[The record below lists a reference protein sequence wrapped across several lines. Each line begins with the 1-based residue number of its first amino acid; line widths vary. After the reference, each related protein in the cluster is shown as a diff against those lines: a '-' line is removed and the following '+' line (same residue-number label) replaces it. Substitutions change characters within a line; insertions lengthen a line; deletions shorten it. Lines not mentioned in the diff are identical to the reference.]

1 MKAVISCLLAASM
14 VLPSTSTAV
23 LAAVAPEEDAAL
35 ENVVGLP
42 ADGQQEQQPA
52 DKNGG
57 NEDDQPESETSADLS
72 AEAEG
77 QLPDEKPESEELQD
91 ETEDASQTEESAE
104 APAAEQQEEAETDAE
119 PEAKAETEAET
130 ESETD
135 AEEQTEEETS
145 EEEGGLEFQPAQA
158 AQSRV
163 ELRLMGAL
171 PLQADLPL
179 QISLAGEGGS
189 YTASL
194 VLAAGDTQGVSHT
207 FGQLQPGEYLLTIAA
222 PGFEDYTQTIH
233 LEPQQAV
240 MLEAYTGQLS
250 GYDYAAGAHPGAMRI
265 GDVDGD
271 NQVNSDDAALLV
283 DAIDTGSTAVSLDLN
298 GDNEVDLADLQLLA
312 VGLEQSA
319 ADSTI
324 QTRSLALPVQ
334 SVETV
339 VNGDLEALLDGEGQ
353 VSLQP
358 AEGAAISEETPVA
371 LQFDFS
377 AGEAES
383 APLQAVTIQ
392 SVPGANEISSGD
404 MEIVYIDEN
413 GAEQTMV
420 VSLGA
425 AAARMLRSGPTVTHT
440 EDGALT
446 VDFGGQI
453 AVKKVTIKITGTKNN
468 TNLAEISQVEF
479 LNDTE
484 NRIPEPEMNIPT
496 RLSAEAGDKEFTL
509 TWDEQPNVTGYEV
522 EITWNGTT
530 EVRQVAANQLV
541 VDSFK
546 NEKLENNTEYTVR
559 VQSMNGQ
566 WRSGYSESI
575 AVRPLASKPP
585 FAPDAVKVEGGY
597 RSLKVTWQKMKDT
610 DSYQVYYRPYG
621 EGEYMLAGQ
630 SITGTSFTISDLDE
644 MAKYQVYVV
653 GINGAGAS
661 EPSLVAVGQ
670 TLSVNPAQMPAYK
683 LINTP
688 GEEGELTSHILN
700 AVRVTTHASN
710 KMVNSPLDEASG
722 SKTALGVV
730 DNDQGSYYQVD
741 DWDDGVMYHVGSAG
755 IRVTFDDV
763 YSFGALSV
771 AEPENGALNTV
782 SVFYKD
788 TETGKMQ
795 QLSGIQVDRRTDKN
809 NRRYLYVTLPGE
821 VRTDELLVGFNT
833 GYTRVIKVGEMRFY
847 SYDSISDEIMALYTD
862 AYHTTLDEKVDT
874 DTLDALQARLNTP
887 DPASGELHPNWD
899 TLTRELDYA
908 RQLLESGQMD
918 EVQTVKTSITAK
930 ADSNYGFTGLN
941 AWQPLGVSANAG
953 EKIVIYVGREGAAL
967 GSNTDLR
974 LVATQYHAESGQL
987 SKDLGQLKVG
997 RNEITI
1003 PAITTNDTELG
1014 GALYIQYTGNAG
1026 AKEYGVRV
1034 SGGTSIPVLDLYGIS
1049 DSQQRLEAVESYIAE
1064 LESFTARLEEL
1075 HAEQESEYA
1084 YDEKNC
1090 VLNTT
1095 DILLDEMMISVPAT
1109 QVLNALKG
1117 SSAEKAAQ
1125 LEKSMTAMDQMM
1137 TLFYQH
1143 KGLNDSAKGSELPSR
1158 HLNIRYQRMFG
1169 GAFMYAAG
1177 DHIGI
1182 EWTEVTGLLQG
1193 EPVVADEMGRYVS
1206 GEWFGW
1212 GIGHE
1217 IGHNINQGS
1226 YAVAEVTNN
1235 YFAQLST
1242 AREGSNSV
1250 RFGYDAIY
1258 KKVTSGT
1265 VGRSSD
1271 VFTQL
1276 GMYWQLHLAY
1286 DNYYNFKIFDNYQEQ
1301 LDNLF
1306 YARVDSYARKPAS
1319 APAPGGVA
1327 LSLNGNADQNFMRL
1341 ASAAAQKDL
1350 TEFFTSWGLVPDSTT
1365 AAYMGQFEAEERA
1378 IAYVNDDARSYR
1390 LDNPGTGFAGQ
1401 AVVSD
1406 SSSVSVSK
1414 VTPNKVTLQLNNNLE
1429 DPSLLLG
1436 YEITR
1441 VMISEGQEQR
1451 QVVGFTT
1458 SGTFEDRVTSIN
1470 NRVIRYEVTAVDQY
1484 LNRSAVYAMDPVKI
1498 SHDGSHDKSTWTV
1511 TTNMVSDQDTTPPA
1525 TDHDPCEPEVESAI
1539 TQVVDND
1546 EDTTYTGSASGT
1558 AWVQLEFH
1566 KELATTGLKYTVNSG
1581 SAIQDYQIMVSED
1594 GTNWDTVAE
1603 GAFSEGE
1610 NVSTVYF
1617 RNEAG
1622 DPWVC
1627 TYDAAYLKLVVTGQA
1642 GQELSISELDVLGPT
1657 GDNVDWRTDAEDSEA
1672 VGILAE
1678 DYVYDAAKGEKIPAG
1693 SLVFVGSYKGNP
1705 AYNVVLLFDEN
1716 GNIVGGTDEEG
1727 ALVASQIILADLPEH
1742 GELGETT
1749 DGSWIYWIEP
1759 NADGSF
1765 GDLPETVRAELYRV
1779 DNAITNE
1786 GQRMVSDSFAIQM
1799 PEELGSIHLQ

>member
-14 VLPSTSTAV
+14 VLPSTTTAV
-23 LAAVAPEEDAAL
+23 LAAVGPEEDAAV
-35 ENVVGLP
+35 ENIAGLP
-42 ADGQQEQQPA
+42 AEGQPEEQPA
-52 DKNGG
+52 DQG
-57 NEDDQPESETSADLS
+57 ES
-72 AEAEG
+72 AENEAASPAEDETDTQLPAEDQAEG
-77 QLPDEKPESEELQD
+77 LESEELQD
-91 ETEDASQTEESAE
+91 TQSADEEASQPVNSTEE
-104 APAAEQQEEAETDAE
+104 
-119 PEAKAETEAET
+119 ETEAEA
-130 ESETD
+130 D
-135 AEEQTEEETS
+135 AEEGEEAEEETQPA
-145 EEEGGLEFQPAQA
+145 GPEFQPAQA
-158 AQSRV
+158 ALSRV
-163 ELRLMGAL
+163 ELHLAGAL
-171 PLQADLPL
+171 PLQQDLPL
-179 QISLAGEGGS
+179 QVSLSGAAGS

-194 VLAAGDTQGVSHT
+194 VLAADSTEGVSHT
-207 FGQLQPGEYLLTIAA
+207 FGQLQPGEYLLTISA
-222 PGFEDYTQTIH
+222 PGFEDYTQTIQ

-240 MLEAYTGQLS
+240 MLEAYTGELS
-250 GYDYAAGAHPGAMRI
+250 GYDYADGVHPGAMRI

-271 NQVNSDDAALLV
+271 NRVDEDDANLLV
-283 DAIDTGSTAVSLDLN
+283 DAIDTDSTADSLDLN
-298 GDNEVDLADLQLLA
+298 GDGAVDLADLQLLA

-319 ADSTI
+319 ADATL
-324 QTRSLALPVQ
+324 QTRSLAVPVQ
-334 SVETV
+334 SSETV
-339 VNGDLEALLDGEGQ
+339 VNGDLESLLDGEGQ

-358 AEGAAISEETPVA
+358 AEGETISPDTPVA

-383 APLQAVTIQ
+383 APLQAITIQ
-392 SVPGANEISSGD
+392 SVPGDNEISSGD
-404 MEIVYIDEN
+404 MEIVYLDEN

-425 AAARMLRSGPTVTHT
+425 AAARMLRSGPSVSHS
-440 EDGALT
+440 EDGSLT

-484 NRIPEPEMNIPT
+484 NRIPAPEMNIPT
-496 RLSAEAGDKEFTL
+496 HLAAEAGDKEFTL
-509 TWDEQPNVTGYEV
+509 TWTEQPNVTGYEV
-522 EITWNGTT
+522 EVSWNGTT
-530 EVRQVAANQLV
+530 EVHQVAANELV
-541 VDSFK
+541 VSAFK
-546 NEKLENNTEYTVR
+546 NDKLVNNTEYTVR

-566 WRSGYSESI
+566 WRSGYSEAI
-575 AVRPLASKPP
+575 TVRPLASKPP
-585 FAPDAVKVEGGY
+585 FAPDGVQVKGGY
-597 RSLKVTWQKMKDT
+597 RSLQVSWKAMKDT

-621 EGEYMLAGQ
+621 EGDYILAAQG
-630 SITGTSFTISDLDE
+630 ITGTSYTISNLE
-644 MAKYQVYVV
+644 ELAKYQVYVV
-653 GINGAGAS
+653 GVNGVGAS

-670 TLSVNPAQMPAYK
+670 TLSINPAQLPAYK
-683 LINTP
+683 LINTA
-688 GEEGELTSHILN
+688 GEEGELTAHIEN
-700 AVRVTTHASN
+700 VTRVTTHVSN
-710 KMVNSPLDEASG
+710 YMVDSPLDEVSG
-722 SKTALGVV
+722 GKTALGAV
-730 DNDQGSYYQVD
+730 DNDQGSYYQVN
-741 DWDDGVMYHVGSAG
+741 DWDDGVMYHVGNAG
-755 IRVTFDDV
+755 LRVTFDDV

-771 AEPENGALNTV
+771 AEPENGSLSTV

-788 TETGKMQ
+788 TETGTMK
-795 QLSGIQVDRRTDKN
+795 QLSGLQVDVRTDKN

-821 VRTDELLVGFNT
+821 IRTSELLVGFST

-847 SYDSISDEIMALYTD
+847 AYDSIADDIAALYTD
-862 AYHTTLDEKVDT
+862 VYHTTLDEKVDT
-874 DTLDALQARLNTP
+874 ETLDALQARLDTP

-899 TLTRELDYA
+899 TLNRELAYA
-908 RQLLESGQMD
+908 RQLLADGQMAQ
-918 EVQTVKTSITAK
+918 VQTVKTSITAK

-941 AWQPLGVSANAG
+941 AWQPLGVTAQAG
-953 EKIVIYVGREGAAL
+953 EKIVIYVGQDGKSL
-967 GSNTDLR
+967 GQNTELR

-987 SKDLGQLKVG
+987 SKDLGQLKIG

-1026 AKEYGVRV
+1026 GKTYGVRV
-1034 SGGTSIPVLDLYGIS
+1034 SGGTDIPVLDLYGIS
-1049 DSQQRLEAVESYIAE
+1049 DSQQRLEAIQTYIDE
-1064 LESFTARLEEL
+1064 LESYTARLEEL
-1075 HAEQESEYA
+1075 HAGQESDYA

-1090 VLNTT
+1090 ILNTT
-1095 DILLDEMMISVPAT
+1095 DILLDEMMLSVPAT

-1125 LEKSMTAMDQMM
+1125 LEQSMAAMDQMM

-1143 KGLNDSAKGSELPSR
+1143 KGLNDSVKGSELPSR

-1212 GIGHE
+1212 GIAHE

-1271 VFTQL
+1271 VFTQQ

-1286 DNYYNFKIFDNYQEQ
+1286 DNYYNFKIFDNYQDQ
-1301 LDNLF
+1301 LNNLF
-1306 YARVDSYARKPAS
+1306 YARVDTYARKPAS

-1327 LSLNGNADQNFMRL
+1327 LSLNGDADQNFMRL
-1341 ASAAAQKDL
+1341 AAAAAQKDL

-1378 IAYVNDDARSYR
+1378 IAYVNDDARTYR
-1390 LDNPGTGFAGQ
+1390 LENQGTGFAGEN
-1401 AVVSD
+1401 VVSEG
-1406 SSSVSVSK
+1406 STVSVSK
-1414 VTPNKVTLQLNNNLE
+1414 VTPNKVTLQLENNLE

-1441 VMISEGQEQR
+1441 VMITEGQEQR

-1470 NRVIRYEVTAVDQY
+1470 NRVIRYEVTAIDQY
-1484 LNRSAVYAMDPVKI
+1484 LNRSAVYTMDPVKI

-1511 TTNMVSDQDTTPPA
+1511 TTNMVSEQDTTPPA

-1539 TQVVDND
+1539 SQVVDND
-1546 EDTTYTGSASGT
+1546 ESTTYTGSAKGS

-1594 GTNWDTVAE
+1594 GTNWETVAE
-1603 GAFSEGE
+1603 GAFDQSET
-1610 NVSTVYF
+1610 VSTVYF

-1642 GQELSISELDVLGPT
+1642 GEELSISELDVLGPT
-1657 GDNVDWRTDAEDSEA
+1657 GDNVDWRTDAEGSEA

-1716 GNIVGGTDEEG
+1716 GNIVGGTDEDG

-1779 DNAITNE
+1779 DNAMTNE
-1786 GQRMVSDSFAIQM
+1786 GQRMVSDSFAMEM
-1799 PEELGSIHLQ
+1799 PEELGSIHFE